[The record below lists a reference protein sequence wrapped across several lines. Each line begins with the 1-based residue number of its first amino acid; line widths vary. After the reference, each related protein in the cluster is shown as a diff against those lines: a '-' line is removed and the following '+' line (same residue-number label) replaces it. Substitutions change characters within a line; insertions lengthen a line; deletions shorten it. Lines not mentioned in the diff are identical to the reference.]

1 MLLPL
6 LVPLVRLVPLVC
18 LAVPVVCLAV
28 PVVLLVRVVVM
39 LHDGSTPF
47 DVPVGARAGPPRWE
61 TIYPQGVFRYP

>member
-1 MLLPL
+1 MLLLL
-6 LVPLVRLVPLVC
+6 LVPLVPL
-18 LAVPVVCLAV
+18 VCLAV

-61 TIYPQGVFRYP
+61 TIYPLGVFRYS